1 MRPQPI
7 CPIWIRLLGAFFPKT
22 LEGTMLGIA
31 AVAKAVAEVFL
42 IKERRFILFFFHELR
57 F

>member
-1 MRPQPI
+1 M
-7 CPIWIRLLGAFFPKT
+7 RLLGAFFPKT

-31 AVAKAVAEVFL
+31 AVAKAVAEVFFNKRTSVY
-42 IKERRFILFFFHELR
+42 IVFFHVLR

>member
-7 CPIWIRLLGAFFPKT
+7 CPIWMRLLGAFFPKT

-42 IKERRFILFFFHELR
+42 IKERRFILFFFMS
-57 F
+57 